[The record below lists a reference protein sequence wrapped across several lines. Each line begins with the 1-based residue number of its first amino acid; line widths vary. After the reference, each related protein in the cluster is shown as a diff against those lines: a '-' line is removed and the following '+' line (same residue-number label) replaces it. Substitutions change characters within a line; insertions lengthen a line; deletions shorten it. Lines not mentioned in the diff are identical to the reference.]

1 MKRWNPD
8 KGLKVDGDAAVKD
21 SDVKYFLVMLKY
33 HCNPANPEAMAL
45 LHKISG
51 GLCPPNGWWKNHNLR
66 LGSSQHCVV
75 VLAS

>member
-1 MKRWNPD
+1 
-8 KGLKVDGDAAVKD
+8 
-21 SDVKYFLVMLKY
+21 VKYFLVMLKY

-51 GLCPPNGWWKNHNLR
+51 GLWPPNGWWKNHNLR